1 MIKIIAD
8 YREKSSGVPEL
19 LIQKNAEVRFASLAV
34 GDYIINGHI
43 TVERKSSEDFIQSLI
58 NNRLFEQCVRLRK
71 KAGRVLMLVEG
82 NPYQTE
88 HRIEKQAVRG
98 ALLSV
103 MVSWQIPV
111 MHSKNAEDSVSILI
125 AIGMQSLK
133 NNNFVRLISG
143 YKPKKIKIH
152 QLRFL
157 QGLPCTGPILAG
169 RLYNHFGNIKSVVT
183 ANMEELRKIKGI
195 GKKNAKTIVDFVS
208 GIWETADK
216 KK

>member
-8 YREKSSGVPEL
+8 YREKHSGVPEL

-58 NNRLFEQCVRLRK
+58 SNRLFEQCSRFRK

-88 HRIEKQAVRG
+88 HRIEKQAVKG

-103 MVSWQIPV
+103 MISWQIPV
-111 MHSKNAEDSVSILI
+111 IHSKNVEDSASILI
-125 AIGMQSLK
+125 MLGMHSLK
-133 NNNFVRLISG
+133 NNNFVRQISG
-143 YKPKKIKIH
+143 YKPKKIKLH

-157 QGLPCTGPILAG
+157 QGLPCIGPTLAG

-183 ANMEELRKIKGI
+183 ANAEELQKIKDI
-195 GKKNAKTIVDFVS
+195 GKKSAKTIIDFVS
-208 GIWETADK
+208 GK
-216 KK
+216 QG